1 MEIDEAY
8 NHWSATY
15 DSDANLTRDLDRRV
29 TSQALAGLHVKT
41 ILEVGCGTGKN
52 TAFLSQI
59 GEEVLALDFSQGMIK
74 KAREKLGSSSVL
86 FCAADVTEAWPCRAG
101 SVDLVTCNLVLEH
114 IESLPPVFAEAY
126 RTLINGGRLFVS
138 ELHPF
143 RQYQGKKAH
152 FEQAQRA
159 VEITAYVHHLSD
171 FFRAAE
177 GCGFALGRF
186 QEWWHAED
194 GKQPPRLATFMFQK

>member
-8 NHWSATY
+8 DHWSATY
-15 DSDANLTRDLDRRV
+15 DSDANLTRDLDRAV
-29 TSQALAGLHVKT
+29 TSETLAGLHVKT

-52 TAFLSQI
+52 TAFLSLI
-59 GEEVLALDFSQGMIK
+59 GEEVLALDFSQGMLR
-74 KAREKLGSSSVL
+74 KAEQKLRSSNVL
-86 FCAADVTEAWPCRAG
+86 FCAADVTKAWPCRAG

-143 RQYQGKKAH
+143 RQYQGTKAS
-152 FEQAQRA
+152 FEQAQKT
-159 VEITAYVHHLSD
+159 VEITAFVHHLSD

-177 GCGFALGRF
+177 GSGFAPGRF
-186 QEWWHAED
+186 QERWHAED
-194 GKQPPRLATFMFQK
+194 RQLPRLATFMFQK